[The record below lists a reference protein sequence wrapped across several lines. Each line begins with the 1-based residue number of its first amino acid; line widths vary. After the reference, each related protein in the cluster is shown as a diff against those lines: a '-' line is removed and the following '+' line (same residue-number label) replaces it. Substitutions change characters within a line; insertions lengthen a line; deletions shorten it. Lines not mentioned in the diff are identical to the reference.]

1 MSAVSPYAPPFERHP
16 LVPASPWLEAET
28 LTGAHVVLDALRP
41 EHAAEL
47 FHALDDAEV
56 WRHIPGRRPENEQD
70 MAANVDSTLRDCAL
84 GRRVAWIYRE
94 PRTGAVIGTSTY
106 APPEERLRSVHIG
119 GTMTARAHWRTGV
132 NTEAKLLLMT
142 RAFETLG
149 AARVEWQTDHLNL
162 RSQAAIERLGA
173 TREGVL
179 RSHKPRHDGTR
190 RDSVFY
196 GLLADEWPAAKQR
209 LLERLGSFGS
219 QPAGGGDRWLR
230 KDEDGGV

>member
-1 MSAVSPYAPPFERHP
+1 MPVDPSPAAPYARHP

-28 LTGAHVVLDALRP
+28 LVGMHVVLEALRP

-47 FHALDDAEV
+47 FQALDDEEV
-56 WRHIPGRRPENEQD
+56 WRHIPGRRPADARE
-70 MAANVDSTLRDCAL
+70 MAAVVDGTLRACAL
-84 GRRVAWIYRE
+84 GQRVAWIYRE

-119 GTMTARAHWRTGV
+119 GTMTARAYWRTGV

-149 AARVEWQTDHLNL
+149 AARVEWQTDRFNL

-173 TREGVL
+173 VREGVL
-179 RSHKPRHDGTR
+179 RSHKPRRDGTR

-196 GLLADEWPAAKQR
+196 GLLADEWPAARRR
-209 LLERLGSFGS
+209 LLDRLAAHR
-219 QPAGGGDRWLR
+219 PAAAPAAGR
-230 KDEDGGV
+230 